1 MDPRV
6 RTYRHDL
13 RGQLNS
19 IMLCASVLPITPDPD
34 EQIQFIDEIILAAER
49 AMKILEQIDALPPE
63 VFADP
68 GSGTQ
73 GA

>member
-19 IMLCASVLPITPDPD
+19 IMLCATVLPITADKA
-34 EQIQFIDEIILAAER
+34 ELVQFLDEIILATDKATH
-49 AMKILEQIDALPPE
+49 LLDQLDALPPE
-63 VFADP
+63 AFE
-68 GSGTQ
+68 GSEPPATRH
-73 GA
+73 